1 VKNVLAPV
9 FLPKNANGVMSIQT
23 VLVIEDETMFREF
36 LVNWLKREGYEV
48 IGECRSLEEADRIS
62 ESAQMD
68 LVLLDMDLPDGD
80 GLTYVR
86 RQMERRPTTRILVL
100 TAHVANYPVIK
111 LKRSGVMGVL
121 DKGQTDA
128 EQLRKACDAVGGW
141 RTWYSESVEKSFRDM
156 IQEPTAFY
164 KTLSPREEEIMKE
177 FGRGLSNLEISERM
191 GISEA
196 TVQGHR
202 RNVMAKTGVRSTPE
216 LIIWAIQNGFVIGK
230 QIGRMHPVGAMRR

>member
-1 VKNVLAPV
+1 
-9 FLPKNANGVMSIQT
+9 MSIQS

-36 LVNWLKREGYEV
+36 LVGWLKKQGYDV
-48 IGECRSLEEADRIS
+48 VGAGRTLEDAERLS
-62 ESAQMD
+62 CSAQMD

-80 GLTYVR
+80 GLSYVV

-100 TAHVANYPVIK
+100 TAHVSNYPVIK

-121 DKGQTDA
+121 DKGETNEEA
-128 EQLRKACDAVGGW
+128 LLKAFDAVAHW
-141 RTWYSESVEKSFRDM
+141 RTYYSDSVEQAFRDM
-156 IQEPTAFY
+156 IHEPSAFY
-164 KTLSPREEEIMKE
+164 KTLSPREEEILKE
-177 FGRGLSNLEISERM
+177 FGRGLNNQQISEKM

-202 RNVMAKTGVRSTPE
+202 RNVMAKTGVKSTPE

-230 QIGRMHPVGAMRR
+230 QIGRMGSVGNGHG

>member
-1 VKNVLAPV
+1 
-9 FLPKNANGVMSIQT
+9 MSIQT
-23 VLVIEDETMFREF
+23 VLVVEDETMFREF
-36 LVNWLKREGYEV
+36 LVGWLKKEGYEV
-48 IGECRSLEEADRIS
+48 VGEGRTLADAERIS
-62 ESAQMD
+62 RTTQMD

-80 GLTYVR
+80 GLSYVE

-100 TAHVANYPVIK
+100 TAHISNYPVIK

-121 DKGQTDA
+121 DKGETDGT
-128 EQLRKACDAVGGW
+128 ELRKAFKAVATW
-141 RTWYSESVEKSFRDM
+141 RTYYSESVERSFREM
-156 IQEPTAFY
+156 IHEPSAFY
-164 KTLSPREEEIMKE
+164 KTLSPREEEILKE
-177 FGRGLSNLEISERM
+177 FGRGLSNQQISSNM

-230 QIGRMHPVGAMRR
+230 QIGRMNPVGSGKA